1 MPLNW
6 KNVVDKYGEGFEVP
20 TIRGGKTVSITH
32 VDNDAIHIK
41 KGTIWKATLQRAN
54 LEKGVELI
62 ETGVI
67 SRDPGLFVEDYM
79 IYVAHER
86 ASSVAHI
93 FRDLGFLDKTETF
106 SIRGC

>member
-6 KNVVDKYGEGFEVP
+6 KAVVEKYENGFEVP

-41 KGTIWKATLQRAN
+41 KGSIWKAQLQRTN

-62 ETGVI
+62 EAGVI

-79 IYVAHER
+79 LYVAHER

-93 FRDLGFLDKTETF
+93 FRDLGYLDKTETF
-106 SIRGC
+106 NISCC

>member
-1 MPLNW
+1 MPLDW
-6 KNVVDKYGEGFEVP
+6 KAVVEKYGNGFEVP

-32 VDNDAIHIK
+32 VDDEAIHIE
-41 KGTIWKATLQRAN
+41 KGTIWKARLQRKN

-62 ETGVI
+62 ESGVI

-79 IYVAHER
+79 LYVAHER

-93 FRDLGFLDKTETF
+93 LRDLGFLDKTETF
-106 SIRGC
+106 NIRC

>member
-6 KNVVDKYGEGFEVP
+6 KNVVEKYGEGCEVP

-32 VDNDAIHIK
+32 VDSDAIHIK
-41 KGTIWKATLQRAN
+41 KGTIWKATLQRTN

-93 FRDLGFLDKTETF
+93 LRDLGFLDKTETF